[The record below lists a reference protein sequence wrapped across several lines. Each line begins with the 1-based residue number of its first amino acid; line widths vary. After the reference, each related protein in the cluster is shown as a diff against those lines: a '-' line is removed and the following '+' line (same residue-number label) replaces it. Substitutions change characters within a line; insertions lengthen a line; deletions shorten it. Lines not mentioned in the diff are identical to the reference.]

1 MKPISTRAYRKLR
14 FTNRT
19 PTVGDRVFLHK
30 APTGIVGTVV
40 AVYDD
45 PYVPVVD
52 IELSSGQAIE
62 MVPRSNVRV
71 VNEAAKRET
80 MRITKRQ
87 LRQIIRESIEV
98 MNSDTG
104 ELLLLPDSYVGRYND
119 GQEVDDGTFRALY
132 NKEAKGVSRY
142 DDGDELFDPEE
153 ALDELRATAQVVGND
168 WSIDNPGQSIED
180 VAYDLAAGIEWQ
192 VSQATW
198 DSALEMFD
206 GDNEELIWALAEAM
220 T

>member
-40 AVYDD
+40 AVHDD

-142 DDGDELFDPEE
+142 DDDDELFDPEE